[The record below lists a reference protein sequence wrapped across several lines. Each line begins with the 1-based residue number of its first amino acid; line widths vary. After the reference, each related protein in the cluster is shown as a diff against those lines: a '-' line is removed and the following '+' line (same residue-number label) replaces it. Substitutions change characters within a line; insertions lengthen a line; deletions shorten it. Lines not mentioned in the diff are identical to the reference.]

1 MTFFVERSQIYTLDS
16 WADIYRMGFTNV
28 VTLDEVKEAFPLL
41 DIVDHGNRHY
51 IAKHGITR
59 SHSQD
64 EFEPI
69 EGEPG
74 CDVINPWLPFH

>member
-1 MTFFVERSQIYTLDS
+1 
-16 WADIYRMGFTNV
+16 MGFTNI
-28 VTLDEVKEAFPLL
+28 VTIDEVKEAFPLL

-59 SHSQD
+59 SQSQD

-69 EGEPG
+69 EG
-74 CDVINPWLPFH
+74 